1 MEFQNPLIPATLIK
15 RYKRF
20 LADVRLEDG
29 LEITVH
35 CPNPGSMMGLKEPG
49 SPIWLSDSKNPKRK
63 LQYTLEVMRA
73 DGALVGINT
82 NIPNKLAE
90 EAILVGTIS
99 ELSGYPVLR
108 REVKYGENSRI
119 DILLEGG
126 EVPAYVEIKNV
137 HLMRTPGL
145 AEFPDSVTMRGARHL
160 AELTTMVE
168 AGARAVMLYI
178 VQRADCDVLAMAA
191 DIDPAYDQALKR
203 ALAHGVEVLVYR
215 CTVGLDRIVVD
226 TKLPFRR

>member
-63 LQYTLEVMRA
+63 LRYTLEVMRV

-203 ALAHGVEVLVYR
+203 ALAHSVEVLVYR